1 MTTLPLITQ
10 IALARRAV
18 LAGAPIGDPRAITVV
33 AVGPIGR
40 DGEGKAY
47 FVHKGNSGTDTE
59 WLPLISDASWVGWV
73 QSEVNRQ
80 GRHWMLDQSWDK
92 VEWAIRRFGS
102 TEASGKARTT
112 GEALV
117 EMLEALAVGNAT

>member
-59 WLPLISDASWVGWV
+59 WLPLLSDRSWLGWV
-73 QSEVNRQ
+73 
-80 GRHWMLDQSWDK
+80 
-92 VEWAIRRFGS
+92 
-102 TEASGKARTT
+102 T
-112 GEALV
+112 GEV
-117 EMLEALAVGNAT
+117 ESRGYDYSVCLSEERHYCSIFRRATGSRPMEGHYKSREAAMVAMLEATK